1 MSPWVQNNPFLL
13 SARKRKKQKKSNYL
27 ISLDEEDL
35 AKNSG
40 NYYGK
45 VKSNFVGTEFVMHD
59 KGVKPADAEQTP
71 VANLRK
77 ELGCVLYARLCSA
90 FKLSDFRPVSRHKE
104 VFSSDLI
111 SLAVRRRYD
120 TNVLGTKGPRKMTVV
135 VPPVSPEGLV
145 QATTDEGMLDR
156 IKEGDF
162 GEAIKLHNKVRR
174 RLFFVRESCLRNSGL
189 AVFLSL
195 PDERVVL
202 MVVRV
207 WGARRRG
214 GTSRWARTASTSTAA

>member
-1 MSPWVQNNPFLL
+1 MRVPPPDTTVQCYIVRKKGAMGMFASYKLYLQENVTAGPGHMVTLRPPESVSILRFAFCATDADGLSPWVQNNPFLL

-77 ELGCVLYARLCSA
+77 ELGCVLYAMLCSA
-90 FKLSDFRPVSRHKE
+90 VLFDF
-104 VFSSDLI
+104 L
-111 SLAVRRRYD
+111 
-120 TNVLGTKGPRKMTVV
+120 T
-135 VPPVSPEGLV
+135 
-145 QATTDEGMLDR
+145 
-156 IKEGDF
+156 
-162 GEAIKLHNKVRR
+162 
-174 RLFFVRESCLRNSGL
+174 FVRCLDTKKYS
-189 AVFLSL
+189 LSISFPWL
-195 PDERVVL
+195 FVAGMTR
-202 MVVRV
+202 MC
-207 WGARRRG
+207 
-214 GTSRWARTASTSTAA
+214 WARKARAR

>member
-1 MSPWVQNNPFLL
+1 ML

-77 ELGCVLYARLCSA
+77 ELGCVLYATICSA
-90 FKLSDFRPVSRHKE
+90 FRLSDFRPCRHKQ
-104 VFSSDLI
+104 VFSFDLTR
-111 SLAVRRRYD
+111 LAVRCRYD

-135 VPPVSPEGLV
+135 VPPVSPEGHV

-162 GEAIKLHNKVRR
+162 GEAVKLHNKVRR
-174 RLFFVRESCLRNSGL
+174 RLFSFLFAQLPARFVLCRCR
-189 AVFLSL
+189 A
-195 PDERVVL
+195 RVL
-202 MVVRV
+202 F
-207 WGARRRG
+207 
-214 GTSRWARTASTSTAA
+214 

>member
-1 MSPWVQNNPFLL
+1 MLCQNNPFRL

-77 ELGCVLYARLCSA
+77 ELGCVLYATICSA
-90 FKLSDFRPVSRHKE
+90 FRRSDFRSVSRHKE
-104 VFSSDLI
+104 RSVLFRSH
-111 SLAVRRRYD
+111 SL
-120 TNVLGTKGPRKMTVV
+120 G
-135 VPPVSPEGLV
+135 
-145 QATTDEGMLDR
+145 
-156 IKEGDF
+156 
-162 GEAIKLHNKVRR
+162 
-174 RLFFVRESCLRNSGL
+174 C
-189 AVFLSL
+189 SL
-195 PDERVVL
+195 QV
-202 MVVRV
+202 
-207 WGARRRG
+207 
-214 GTSRWARTASTSTAA
+214 

>member
-1 MSPWVQNNPFLL
+1 MWICGVQNNPFLL

-77 ELGCVLYARLCSA
+77 ELGCVLYATICSA
-90 FKLSDFRPVSRHKE
+90 FRLSDFRPCRHKQ
-104 VFSSDLI
+104 VFSFDLTR
-111 SLAVRRRYD
+111 LAVRCRYD

-135 VPPVSPEGLV
+135 VPPVSPEGHV

-162 GEAIKLHNKVRR
+162 GEAVKLHNKVRR
-174 RLFFVRESCLRNSGL
+174 
-189 AVFLSL
+189 
-195 PDERVVL
+195 
-202 MVVRV
+202 
-207 WGARRRG
+207 
-214 GTSRWARTASTSTAA
+214 